1 MEAEL
6 IKWTRTRTKGY
17 RGVKVKDMTK
27 SWRDGLAFC
36 AILHSYH
43 PELVDFSS
51 LDPNNIKDN
60 CKLAF
65 SEFDKLG
72 IPRLLDPTQ
81 MMFSPVPDKLSVMTY
96 VYQIKNRFAQQQ
108 VAQPSPLNLRK
119 PVPRSRPAP
128 PPPVTSKGV
137 PVDSLENKSSVG
149 SSKEKDNR
157 KDAFNPFLEELE
169 DAEKDVSSEPMDQS
183 TTAPS
188 DDTKDQK
195 SGKKE
200 LVSESSNASPEIIN
214 VLETSSKDLDTNETG
229 PSKPPRKPPR
239 KVSGPD
245 NSVELVEDVK
255 TKASGAVNEKGKV
268 ESKEGYNPFDEEE
281 ETEAAASPKGNVAV
295 PLKTEKPPAGYN
307 PFDEEETLD
316 SQEKD
321 ASVKERKVGYNPFDE
336 DGEDKEETRQK
347 KVSYP
352 HSFNPFEGEDDVKSK
367 DDKKLNESSSKAY
380 NPFDDENDDSH
391 VMNDA
396 STPVKN
402 STRKSSLENK
412 TKGVAQAGSASP
424 SRILKQPGAY
434 LLSEPIRRSAS
445 FANGTRLFCPIEKA
459 AINRT
464 GQPSRAGSVCSKTIS
479 IR

>member
-1 MEAEL
+1 ML
-6 IKWTRTRTKGY
+6 C
-17 RGVKVKDMTK
+17 
-27 SWRDGLAFC
+27 FQ
-36 AILHSYH
+36 
-43 PELVDFSS
+43 
-51 LDPNNIKDN
+51 
-60 CKLAF
+60 AF

-128 PPPVTSKGV
+128 PPPVASKEV
-137 PVDSLENKSSVG
+137 PVNSLENKSSVG
-149 SSKEKDNR
+149 SAKGKGDS

-169 DAEKDVSSEPMDQS
+169 DAEKDVSSESMNQS
-183 TTAPS
+183 KTAPS
-188 DDTKDQK
+188 DVTKDQK

-200 LVSESSNASPEIIN
+200 LVSESSNASPEINN

-245 NSVELVEDVK
+245 NSVEDVK
-255 TKASGAVNEKGKV
+255 TKASGPVNEKGKV

-295 PLKTEKPPAGYN
+295 PLKTKKPPAGYN

-391 VMNDA
+391 IMNDA

-402 STRKSSLENK
+402 STRKSSVENK
-412 TKGVAQAGSASP
+412 TKAVAQAGSASP
-424 SRILKQPGAY
+424 SRALKQPVSCSGIFCSTCPSFSIILRALTSFQSQSAAGPVLQMERVCSAQLRK
-434 LLSEPIRRSAS
+434 LLSIELVRLPEQGLFARKRLALDNVGSSRTLRKSCFPISLTS
-445 FANGTRLFCPIEKA
+445 LSS
-459 AINRT
+459 
-464 GQPSRAGSVCSKTIS
+464 SRDK
-479 IR
+479 